1 MKNHY
6 EPKNDDVNDRRLH
19 VAAKASKSSS
29 YRNYRRL
36 GSADSNYIRPCSKCS
51 ESRCYLG
58 WSNDGVVV
66 AAVVERAYNDEPQ
79 SLWERRNSTTS
90 WTMFRTTSS
99 RSDVC
104 HYPGI
109 STAMSTFRRL
119 QFEAAVG
126 VVFAAARTFS
136 AALVVVL
143 NQPLFVVVEVPVK
156 MIVASS
162 GSPSPLFAISLVDS
176 RTTPFFIE
184 GKTNVFYRCFFTL

>member
-1 MKNHY
+1 M
-6 EPKNDDVNDRRLH
+6 
-19 VAAKASKSSS
+19 
-29 YRNYRRL
+29 
-36 GSADSNYIRPCSKCS
+36 
-51 ESRCYLG
+51 G
-58 WSNDGVVV
+58 WSNDGAVA

-109 STAMSTFRRL
+109 NTAMSTFRRL
-119 QFEAAVG
+119 QLEAAVG

-136 AALVVVL
+136 AALAVVL
-143 NQPLFVVVEVPVK
+143 NQHLFVVVVAVVVVPAK
-156 MIVASS
+156 KIVASS
-162 GSPSPLFAISLVDS
+162 GSPSPLVAISLVDS